1 MITKETIDFSSL
13 DFQSGEVLLADK
25 PAGWSSFKVV
35 HKIRKASGVKKV
47 GHAGTLDPFATGLL
61 ILCTGKKTKEIN
73 NYQSLKKT
81 YTGIILL
88 GKTSP
93 SMDLETG
100 ITKELPVE
108 GITGDDILKV
118 RDLFIGN
125 IMQIPPMYSAVKF
138 QGKSLYKF
146 ARKGKSVKREP
157 REVIVSEFEIIKVA
171 LPKVYFKI
179 VCSKGTY
186 VRVIAND
193 FGQKLG
199 CGGILSSLRR
209 TKIGDYLVENAIN
222 IDEFVEK
229 LNDYKQNIAVA
240 E

>member
-1 MITKETIDFSSL
+1 MITKETIDFSNL
-13 DFQSGEVLLADK
+13 DFQSGEVLLVDK

-35 HKIRKASGVKKV
+35 YKIRKAAGVKKV
-47 GHAGTLDPFATGLL
+47 GHAGTLDPLATGLL
-61 ILCTGKKTKEIN
+61 ILCTGKMTKEIN
-73 NYQSLKKT
+73 NYQSLEKT

-100 ITKELPVE
+100 ITEELPVE

-157 REVIVSEFEIIKVA
+157 REVVVSKFEIIKVA
-171 LPKVYFKI
+171 LPEVHFKI

-209 TKIGDYLVENAIN
+209 TKINGYSVENAIN
-222 IDEFVEK
+222 VDEFVEK
-229 LNDYKQNIAVA
+229 LNSYRQNIAEV
-240 E
+240 

>member
-1 MITKETIDFSSL
+1 MITKETVDFSNL
-13 DFQSGEVLLADK
+13 DFQSGEVLLVDK

-35 HKIRKASGVKKV
+35 HKIRKAAGVRKV
-47 GHAGTLDPFATGLL
+47 GHAGTLDPLATGLL
-61 ILCTGKKTKEIN
+61 ILCTGKMTKEIN
-73 NYQSLKKT
+73 NYQSQEKT

-88 GKTSP
+88 GKSSP
-93 SMDLETG
+93 SMDLETD

-108 GITGDDILKV
+108 GITGEDILRV
-118 RDLFIGN
+118 RDLFIGK
-125 IMQIPPMYSAVKF
+125 IMQVPPMYSAVKF

-157 REVIVSEFEIIKVA
+157 REVIVSKFEIIKVA
-171 LPKVYFKI
+171 LPEVHFKI

-199 CGGILSSLRR
+199 CGGILSRLRR
-209 TKIGDYLVENAIN
+209 TKIGSYSVENAIN
-222 IDEFVEK
+222 VDEFAEK
-229 LNDYKQNIAVA
+229 LNACRQNIAEV
-240 E
+240 